1 MTEIKKAFWREG
13 RKDEK
18 TLFEFDSLWKTHLTM
33 NGDGVVQILEPE
45 SKNWKEKRIKRT
57 DTTDYGVSDRNTS
70 PVGAGPR
77 KSHCHYV
84 LVVTGCHRRTKLEEL
99 IQKLGVEIVEQY
111 QILAGVLEKKRVIYM
126 TESRWASFSLFE
138 AKSPEAA

>member
-45 SKNWKEKRIKRT
+45 SKN
-57 DTTDYGVSDRNTS
+57 
-70 PVGAGPR
+70 
-77 KSHCHYV
+77 
-84 LVVTGCHRRTKLEEL
+84 
-99 IQKLGVEIVEQY
+99 
-111 QILAGVLEKKRVIYM
+111 
-126 TESRWASFSLFE
+126 
-138 AKSPEAA
+138 